1 MSKMLIIS
9 HNCYFIKII
18 FKNLYRYCSNMSPE
32 FKIIVKRSCF
42 FCEELLNWLK
52 DKDVDYQ
59 VLDYQDPDDFDDPL
73 MDNETFKNI
82 YCDMGA
88 CVESLPIVVKN
99 EEDFYYGEL
108 WDLKNN
114 KLVEERAKEVF
125 GLS

>member
-1 MSKMLIIS
+1 M
-9 HNCYFIKII
+9 
-18 FKNLYRYCSNMSPE
+18 FKNLNLYFSNMSPE
-32 FKIIVKRSCF
+32 FKIIVKRKCF
-42 FCEELLNWLK
+42 FCEQLLNWLK
-52 DKDVDYQ
+52 DKEVDYQ
-59 VLDYQDPDDFDDPL
+59 VLDYQDPDDFNDPL

-99 EEDFYYGEL
+99 EKEFHYGEL

-114 KLVEERAKEVF
+114 TLVEERAKEIF

>member
-1 MSKMLIIS
+1 
-9 HNCYFIKII
+9 
-18 FKNLYRYCSNMSPE
+18 MSPE
-32 FKIIVKRSCF
+32 FKIIVKRKCF

-59 VLDYQDPDDFDDPL
+59 VLDYQDPDDFNDPL

-99 EEDFYYGEL
+99 EKEFHYGEL

-114 KLVEERAKEVF
+114 KLVEERAKEIF
-125 GLS
+125 GLN